1 MSIKNNNELLRK
13 AAMSGNTKSV
23 KRLIPL
29 SDPTCD
35 NSLALVAAATFGH
48 TECVKLLI
56 PVSRPEKSY
65 ALYWAAYYG
74 NREIVEML
82 IPVSDPLH
90 NESVALQG
98 AVKNGHKSCVDLL
111 YPVSDSKAALH
122 ALKTQYPD
130 EPQKWQHLD
139 EREAERFNGVLNRVL
154 RKEVG
159 EAKLKSSRPR
169 KI

>member
-1 MSIKNNNELLRK
+1 MSIKNNNELLRQ
-13 AAMSGNTKSV
+13 AATRGNTKAV

-29 SDPTCD
+29 CNPTCD
-35 NSLALVAAATFGH
+35 NSSALVAAATFGH

-56 PVSRPEKSY
+56 PVSQPKKSY

-74 NREIVEML
+74 HREIVEML
-82 IPVSDPLH
+82 IPVSNPLH
-90 NESVALQG
+90 KESLALQG
-98 AVKNGHKSCVDLL
+98 AVKNDRKSCADLL
-111 YPVSDSKAALH
+111 YPVSDPAVALH
-122 ALKTQYPD
+122 ALKTQYPH
-130 EPQKWQHLD
+130 EPQKWQLLD
-139 EREAERFNGVLNRVL
+139 EREAERFNRVLNRVL